1 MCMRAFKLPQ
11 LLWMMI
17 QNYHNQFYMPS
28 NPKLI
33 KHNKDKGHDQDTKV
47 GRTLNSPPAMGT
59 PNSNYLSSNYLWEQ
73 PEG

>member
-17 QNYHNQFYMPS
+17 ENYHSQVYMHS

-33 KHNKDKGHDQDTKV
+33 KNNKDKGYDRDSKV
-47 GRTLNSPPAMGT
+47 GRTLNLHPAMGT
-59 PNSNYLSSNYLWEQ
+59 LNSNYLSSNYLWEQ